1 MDFLGYSGMAVKRG
15 RNRPL
20 LAIRARNGLLRT
32 SMSANCWILHGI
44 SRKSHFSP
52 QGQLA
57 GNLRNPPPALG
68 VDSLRFAG
76 LAKCSEMSLTLAEV
90 VAQSLVNRYIW
101 KDLCYEG

>member
-1 MDFLGYSGMAVKRG
+1 MLFRSLIFLREDSFAD
-15 RNRPL
+15 
-20 LAIRARNGLLRT
+20 
-32 SMSANCWILHGI
+32 
-44 SRKSHFSP
+44 
-52 QGQLA
+52 
-57 GNLRNPPPALG
+57 NLRNLPPALG